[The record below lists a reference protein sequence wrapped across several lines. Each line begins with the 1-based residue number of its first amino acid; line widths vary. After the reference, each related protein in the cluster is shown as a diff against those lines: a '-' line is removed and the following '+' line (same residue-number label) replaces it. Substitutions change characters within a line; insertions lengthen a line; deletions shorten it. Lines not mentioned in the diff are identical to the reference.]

1 MLAEST
7 KPEQGIDPAPRA
19 TLTTD
24 VTPEKVGRLA
34 IGALYREVSLAP
46 KPGLVSP
53 VDSGSHADM
62 NFSTFVRSLQ
72 ALRGYF
78 PAIARLGTQM
88 PTYAQLQ
95 CCGVDAEQRMLQA
108 TNGVNTHRGAIFNI
122 GLLCA
127 AAGVESVRAGS
138 CSAESICRCVADM
151 WGPAIAAT
159 AKAVSDS
166 HGAFV
171 QRQYGSGGARAEA
184 AAGFP
189 SAISIGLPAYRAAHK
204 QTHCP
209 QQAAVQCFFT
219 LMAEL
224 EDTNLLWR
232 GGRQGLH
239 FAREAAT
246 TFLDQGGVY
255 SNGWQVRAQALH
267 SEFVSRRLSPGGSA
281 DLLGVVLFLQAL

>member
-7 KPEQGIDPAPRA
+7 KPEQGIDPAPCA
-19 TLTTD
+19 ILTTYL
-24 VTPEKVGRLA
+24 TPEKVGRMA
-34 IGALYREVSLAP
+34 IGALYREVALAH

-53 VDSGSHADM
+53 MDSGSHTDM
-62 NFSTFVRSLQ
+62 DFSTFVRSLQ

-78 PAIARLGTQM
+78 PAIARLGMQT
-88 PTYAQLQ
+88 PTYTQLQ
-95 CCGVDAEQRMLQA
+95 YCGVEAEQRMLQA
-108 TNGVNTHRGAIFNI
+108 TNGVNTHRGAIFNL

-127 AAGVESVRAGS
+127 ASGVEIALGGP
-138 CSAESICRCVADM
+138 CSAESVSRRVAGM
-151 WGPAIAAT
+151 WGSAILASSKT
-159 AKAVSDS
+159 INNS
-166 HGAFV
+166 HGAVV
-171 QRQYGSGGARAEA
+171 QRRYGSGGARAEA

-189 SAISIGLPAYRAAHK
+189 SAINIGLPAYRTALART
-204 QTHCP
+204 QCP

-232 GGRQGLH
+232 GARQGLN

-246 TFLDQGGVY
+246 TFLDEGGVY
-255 SNGWQVRAQALH
+255 TNGWQGRAQALH
-267 SEFVSRRLSPGGSA
+267 TEFVSRRLSPGGSA